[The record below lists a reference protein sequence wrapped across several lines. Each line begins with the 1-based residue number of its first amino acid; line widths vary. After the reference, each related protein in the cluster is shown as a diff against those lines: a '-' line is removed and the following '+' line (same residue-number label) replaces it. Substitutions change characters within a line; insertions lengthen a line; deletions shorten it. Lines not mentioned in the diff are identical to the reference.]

1 MLASALVKVT
11 GEMSRIPTRDLRKAE
26 AFNAFFFTPALT
38 QGRGG
43 ISLSALFSTHPTP
56 RAPPGPAVR
65 ARGPARPGQ
74 LAPAGRRLW
83 VGLFD
88 TLLGRTKPV
97 RANLDALF
105 ALPSAAVTLQTV
117 GGPGLDGRRRG
128 VLEAA
133 GRPAG
138 RGPGEGDRPAPGPP
152 RRPRAP
158 GTRAT
163 TPAAPSD
170 RPAPRPPASGTFTQ
184 AEDSYG
190 YRWLLLDDPD
200 IEDLVTRV
208 HLANSTLTDA
218 GWGPQLLCSVFGFS
232 PVDGAAPDAKS
243 FFLVYLYKRG
253 TFYPFAPLADEHRDN
268 ELELRIKA
276 IVGADLPFEPDLSRW
291 FPLWD
296 APVR

>member
-1 MLASALVKVT
+1 
-11 GEMSRIPTRDLRKAE
+11 
-26 AFNAFFFTPALT
+26 
-38 QGRGG
+38 
-43 ISLSALFSTHPTP
+43 
-56 RAPPGPAVR
+56 
-65 ARGPARPGQ
+65 
-74 LAPAGRRLW
+74 

-105 ALPSAAVTLQTV
+105 ALPSAAVTLQS
-117 GGPGLDGRRRG
+117 
-128 VLEAA
+128 AA
-133 GRPAG
+133 GLVSSGAAGVCWKPPAG
-138 RGPGEGDRPAPGPP
+138 QPAEDLEKEIGQLLDLPDTPKAPGPP
-152 RRPRAP
+152 GE
-158 GTRAT
+158 GTPT
-163 TPAAPSD
+163 SV
-170 RPAPRPPASGTFTQ
+170 GTFRQ

-218 GWGPQLLCSVFGFS
+218 GWGPQLLCSVFGFG
-232 PVDGAAPDAKS
+232 PGDGAAPDAKP
-243 FFLVYLYKRG
+243 FFLVYLFKRG

-268 ELELRIKA
+268 ELELRVKA
-276 IVGADLPFEPDLSRW
+276 VVGADLPFEADLSRW